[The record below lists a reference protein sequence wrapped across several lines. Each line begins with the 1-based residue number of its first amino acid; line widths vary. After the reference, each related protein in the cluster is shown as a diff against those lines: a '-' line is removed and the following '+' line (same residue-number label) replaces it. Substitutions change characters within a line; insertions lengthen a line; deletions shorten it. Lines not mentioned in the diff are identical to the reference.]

1 MQWEEIAGQR
11 GASARLAR
19 RGFPFGRA
27 GEAEGQA
34 PAGGVAGGG
43 RQAAGGRRS
52 AGAQAQQRQR
62 SCEDS
67 RHEQRQR

>member
-1 MQWEEIAGQR
+1 MYWEEIAGQR

-27 GEAEGQA
+27 GETEGQA

-43 RQAAGGRRS
+43 RQALRWGSS
-52 AGAQAQQRQR
+52 AAKTAQL
-62 SCEDS
+62 
-67 RHEQRQR
+67 